1 MTPFG
6 LEEDA
11 RRAALHQV
19 GHIHHGIWSPAS
31 LQNLN
36 SHMEDNAQTE
46 RHNSPRQQRDSQL
59 LFRMS
64 SAELHAHYDSLH
76 RSDRASD
83 VAHHILLNQERMEFE
98 LRRQEQNQKLSFA
111 RLMHNQMLFFSELER
126 QLEGMG
132 RSVSGRRK
140 PRASLGWDGL
150 AEANEDTAQSKH
162 ASKSSDTASIAF
174 ELEAMDPLMHDLR
187 DGSRVSHECARY
199 QPRNAVPYGP
209 PPPKTMPAAVGG
221 RELDA
226 YFNMI

>member
-11 RRAALHQV
+11 RRADLHQV

-31 LQNLN
+31 LQNIN
-36 SHMEDNAQTE
+36 SHMSDTAQ
-46 RHNSPRQQRDSQL
+46 RDHNHNSGQQRDSQL

-76 RSDRASD
+76 ATDRASD

-140 PRASLGWDGL
+140 PRASLGWDGM
-150 AEANEDTAQSKH
+150 AETKQGAPQPKH
-162 ASKSSDTASIAF
+162 AAKSSDTTSMAF

-187 DGSRVSHECARY
+187 DGSRVSHET
-199 QPRNAVPYGP
+199 PRFQGRNGVAYGP
-209 PPPKTMPAAVGG
+209 QPKTMPAAVGG
-221 RELDA
+221 HELDT